1 MLKSARLASVAVV
14 AILAANYAGS
24 AYASDKLD
32 IAPPAAWVKPVVL
45 ADAPAKDAAGAPFA
59 ILNRSMQ
66 INFTGAG
73 DSYFTEVAIK
83 IQTPQGLPAGQTYLT
98 WNPVTDTAVVHWVH
112 IIRDGKVIDV
122 LGPNPGK
129 GQTFT
134 VVRRESNL
142 ENAML
147 DGMLTAVLQPEDL
160 QVGDTLDYALTIT
173 QHDPVLNGRSEAF
186 LYVPDGS
193 AVAKA
198 GYRALWTGDKPL
210 RWKKSDDLAAPKITK
225 TKTGSEL
232 VLDLVDYKRP
242 DAPDQAPARFNDF
255 GQLQFTQ
262 FASWNDVSALMAPLY
277 AKASTLTDTSPLKAE
292 VAKIKAQSSD
302 PKVQAEAALH
312 LVEDRVRY
320 VFIAA
325 NEGGYAPTDADT
337 TWTRRFGDCKAKTV
351 LLLALLHELGISAD
365 AAIVNTSGGDGMDS
379 RLPMVELFDHVIVR
393 AAIAGKTYWLDGTR
407 YGDRTLDSLK
417 VPDFHWA
424 LPLRTG
430 GAVLEAMAVPP
441 LDKPGFESSLKIDA
455 SAGIDAPAPAHA
467 EVLFRADDA
476 LQVKSMID
484 SQTPADLEKSL
495 RDYWKGRND
504 WIDIDKVSAKYDPA
518 TGEAVVTM
526 DGKAKM
532 EWSEPEYS
540 HGRRYLADGY
550 GVGGDMA
557 LKREAGPHDDAPV
570 AIDYPSWTHTTETI
584 ILPNKGKDFA
594 VTGEAIDKTLGGV
607 AMKRT
612 MAIKDG
618 VFAMDVSNR
627 SLQPELPLADAKAAA
642 EPLKTLGKSAVY
654 VNAPFTYSATA
665 DDKKAVTLADGP
677 APKTAADFLERGR
690 KYVMKSQYEKAR
702 DDFDSAVK
710 LDPASSTP
718 LTARGSA
725 KAILK
730 DTAGA
735 RADFDA
741 AIKLNPR
748 DDRAFSGR
756 ANVRAGAKDYAGA
769 IEDYTRALDLS
780 PSDVGLRLQRAG
792 AFAMSGDK
800 ARALD
805 DALTAQSMQPDNPMA
820 VAALAEAYLENDKY
834 AEAETTLRA
843 AAGKS
848 PQNAALHIQLAETLM
863 HCAGKTQAQ
872 CIAARAEAVTEYDK
886 AIAIEPTA
894 YAFTSRSQAR
904 PFSEKDAK
912 LADVNM
918 ALQMDP
924 DSSFALTARGSI
936 YMSLKDYDK
945 SLADLNAVLVKDP
958 HDEQALNV
966 RSAVYEQQ
974 RNYDAQI
981 ADLTVLSADDPTNA
995 TWLNSLC
1002 WARAING
1009 RDLDKAMEE
1018 CNAAV
1023 KLKPDQMAFI
1033 DSRGMVN
1040 LRMGKL
1046 DAAIADYDAAIKLR
1060 PDSASS
1066 LYGRGIAK
1074 KRKGMTKEANK
1085 DLAAARKLYPGVDKQ
1100 YAPYGIAP

>member
-1 MLKSARLASVAVV
+1 MLKSALLASVAVV
-14 AILAANYAGS
+14 AIFAAS
-24 AYASDKLD
+24 ASASDKLEV
-32 IAPPAAWVKPVVL
+32 APAAAWVKPVVL
-45 ADAPAKDAAGAPFA
+45 ADAPSKDAASAPFA
-59 ILNRSMQ
+59 VLNRSMQ
-66 INFTGAG
+66 VNFTGNG
-73 DSYFTEVAIK
+73 DSYFTELAIK
-83 IQTPQGLPAGQTYLT
+83 IQTPQGLPAGQPYLT
-98 WNPVTDTAVVHWVH
+98 WNPATDTAVVHWVH

-122 LGPNPGK
+122 LAN
-129 GQTFT
+129 QSFT
-134 VVRRESNL
+134 VVRRENNL

-147 DGMLTAVLQPEDL
+147 DGVLTAVLQPEGL

-173 QHDPVLNGRSEAF
+173 QRDPVLNGRSEAF
-186 LYVPDGS
+186 MYVPDGS

-198 GYRALWTGDKPL
+198 GYRVLWTADKPL
-210 RWKKSDDLAAPKITK
+210 RWQKSDDLAAPKVVK
-225 TKTGSEL
+225 SKTGNEL
-232 VLDLVDYKRP
+232 TLDLVDYKRP
-242 DAPDQAPARFNDF
+242 DGPDQAPARFNNF
-255 GQLQFTQ
+255 GELQFTQ
-262 FASWNDVSALMAPLY
+262 FASWNDLSALMAPLY
-277 AKASTLTDTSPLKAE
+277 AKASTLSETSPLRAE

-302 PKVQAEAALH
+302 PEVQAAAALH
-312 LVEDRVRY
+312 LVEDQVRY

-325 NEGGYAPTDADT
+325 NEGGYVPADADT
-337 TWTRRFGDCKAKTV
+337 TWTRRFGDCKAKSA
-351 LLLALLHELGISAD
+351 LLMALLHELGIGAE
-365 AAIVNTSGGDGMDS
+365 AAIVNTASGDGMDG
-379 RLPMVELFDHVIVR
+379 RLPMAELFDHVIVR
-393 AAIAGKTYWLDGTR
+393 TAIGGKTYWLDGTR
-407 YGDRTLDSLK
+407 YGDRTLDSLQ
-417 VPDFHWA
+417 VPGYRWA
-424 LPLRTG
+424 LPLRAG
-430 GAVLEAMAVPP
+430 GAALEAMVVPP
-441 LDKPGFESSLKIDA
+441 LDKPNFESSMKIDA

-467 EVLFRADDA
+467 ETLFRGDGA

-484 SQTPADLEKSL
+484 QQSPADLEKNL

-532 EWSEPEYS
+532 EWSEPEYT

-550 GVGGDMA
+550 GLGGDLG
-557 LKREAGPHDDAPV
+557 LKREPGLHTDAPV
-570 AIDYPSWTHTTETI
+570 AVDYPSWDRATETV

-594 VTGEAIDKTLGGV
+594 VTGEMVDKTLGGV
-607 AMKRT
+607 AMKRS

-618 VFAMDVSNR
+618 VFTIEASSR
-627 SLQPELPLADAKAAA
+627 SLQPEIPLAEAKAAA

-654 VNAPFTYSATA
+654 INAPYTYSATA
-665 DDKKAVTLADGP
+665 DDKKAATAAAGP
-677 APKTAADFLERGR
+677 APKTSADFLERGR
-690 KYVMKSQYEKAR
+690 QYVMKSQYEKAR
-702 DDFDSAVK
+702 DDFDAAAK

-718 LTARGSA
+718 ITARGSA

-730 DTAGA
+730 DMAGA

-748 DDRAFSGR
+748 DARAFSGR
-756 ANVRAGAKDYAGA
+756 AGIRAGDKDYAGA

-780 PSDVGLRLQRAG
+780 PSDITLRLQRAG
-792 AFAMSGDK
+792 TFAMSGDK

-834 AEAETTLRA
+834 AEAETTLRDA
-843 AAGKS
+843 SGKS
-848 PQNAALHIQLAETLM
+848 PQNTALHIQLAETLM
-863 HCAGKTQAQ
+863 RCASKTQAQ

-894 YAFTSRSQAR
+894 YAYTSRSQAR
-904 PFSEKDAK
+904 PFGEKDAK
-912 LADVNM
+912 LADVNL
-918 ALQMDP
+918 ALAMEP
-924 DSSFALTARGSI
+924 DSTFALTARGSI

-945 SLADLNAVLVKDP
+945 SLADLNAVLAKDP

-966 RSAVYEQQ
+966 RSLIYEKQ

-981 ADLTVLSADDPTNA
+981 ADLKVLAADDPTNA
-995 TWLNSLC
+995 AWLNSLC

-1046 DAAIADYDAAIKLR
+1046 DAAIADYDSAIKLR
-1060 PDSASS
+1060 PDSSSS

-1085 DLAAARKLYPGVDKQ
+1085 DLAAARKIYPGVDAQ
-1100 YAPYGIAP
+1100 FAPYGITP